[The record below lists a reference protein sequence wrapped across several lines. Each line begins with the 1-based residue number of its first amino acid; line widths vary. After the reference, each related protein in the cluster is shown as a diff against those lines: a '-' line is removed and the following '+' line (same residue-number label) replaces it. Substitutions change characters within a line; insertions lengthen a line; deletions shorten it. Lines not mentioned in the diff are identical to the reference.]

1 MKKLSFILLTA
12 VLVLT
17 SCHKDILADLDSLHT
32 NIDSLE
38 TRVTA
43 LEQQCQQINKDIT
56 ALQTIVTAIQRNDM
70 ITALSGNEKDGY
82 TVTFL
87 SGKTITILNGKDGA
101 DGYTPVISIQQDTD
115 GDYYWTLDGA
125 FLLDDNGNKIP
136 VTGIDGTN
144 GNTPQLE
151 IRTDG
156 YWYLS
161 YDNGTTWTQVGQ
173 ATGDKGTKGDTGK
186 AGADAVSM
194 FSAVTYTDTAVTFT
208 LANGTVLIVPFA
220 TTTDTYT
227 LIYNPNGGNGTNDTV
242 TVWNQQVVTISTCT
256 FTKDK
261 YKCIE
266 WNTQPDGTGAT
277 YTVGSSIVLA
287 GDLTLYAQWQRLYS
301 GAFSISESKQVVFA
315 SGNLQYKASTDTWRF
330 AEHQYDYIGA
340 ANSNISS
347 TYSGWIDLFGWGTG
361 NNPTNTSKSYSDYST
376 FTDWGTNEIDD
387 YAANTWRT
395 LTRDEWIYVFM
406 NRTDADSLHGFATVN
421 GTKGVILLP
430 DDWTT
435 PSGITFNVGTAAY
448 TNNVFTTAQWYRM
461 DSAGAVFLPA
471 AGYRSVSDKAIYDV
485 QTHGRYWSS
494 TVNSSVASG
503 PLFAANRFSVSWFY
517 CFDGMSVR
525 LAREL

>member
-56 ALQTIVTAIQRNDM
+56 ALQTIVTAIQQNDM

-82 TVTFL
+82 TITFL

-101 DGYTPVISIQQDTD
+101 DGYTPVISIQQDAD
-115 GDYYWTLDGA
+115 GNYYWTLDGA

-151 IRTDG
+151 IRADG

-227 LIYNPNGGNGTNDTV
+227 LIYNPNDGNGTNDTV
-242 TVWNQQVVTISTCT
+242 TVWNQQVVTISACT
-256 FTKDK
+256 FTREG

-266 WNTQPDGTGAT
+266 WNTQPDGTGVT
-277 YTVGSSIVLA
+277 YKVGSSIVLA
-287 GDLTLYAQWQRLYS
+287 SNLTLYAQWRDVR
-301 GAFSISESKQVVFA
+301 FSIAADKKVLFSP
-315 SGNLQYKASTDTWRF
+315 GNLQYQASTNTWRF
-330 AEHQYDYIGA
+330 AEHQYDYCGDD
-340 ANSNISS
+340 NSNISS

-361 NNPTNTSKSYSDYST
+361 NNPTQCSKDTIDYAT
-376 FTDWGTNEIDD
+376 FTDWGTNPIGD
-387 YAANTWRT
+387 YPANIWRT
-395 LTRDEWIYVFM
+395 MTRVESSYVFQ
-406 NRTDADSLHGFATVN
+406 NRTNAKNLYGSATVN
-421 GTKGVILLP
+421 GTKGLVLLP
-430 DDWTT
+430 DAWTM
-435 PSGITFNVGTAAY
+435 PNGIAFKVGKYNYKDNVLTAA
-448 TNNVFTTAQWYRM
+448 QWLLM
-461 DSAGAVFLPA
+461 EEAGAIFMPA
-471 AGYRSVSDKAIYDV
+471 AGLRDGTDLDSQQFLCSFWTSTEYNIQCRALYYIFTEGDFTWGNK
-485 QTHGRYWSS
+485 HRYC
-494 TVNSSVASG
+494 G
-503 PLFAANRFSVSWFY
+503 L
-517 CFDGMSVR
+517 SVR
-525 LAREL
+525 LVREL

>member
-12 VLVLT
+12 VLVFT

-56 ALQTIVTAIQRNDM
+56 ALQTIVTAIQQNDM

-115 GDYYWTLDGA
+115 GHYYWTLDGA

-136 VTGIDGTN
+136 VTGTDGTA

-186 AGADAVSM
+186 AGIDAVSM
-194 FSAVTYTDTAVTFT
+194 FSAVTYTDTVVTFT
-208 LANGTVLIVPFA
+208 LTNGTVLIVPFA

-227 LIYNPNGGNGTNDTV
+227 LIYNPNGGNGTIDTI
-242 TVWNQQVVTISTCT
+242 TVWNQQVVTVSACT

-261 YKCIE
+261 YKFIE
-266 WNTQPDGTGAT
+266 WNTRPDGTGMT
-277 YTVGSSIVLA
+277 YKVGSSIVLA
-287 GDLTLYAQWQRLYS
+287 SNLILYAQWRDVR
-301 GAFSISESKQVVFA
+301 FSIAVDKKVLFSP
-315 SGNLQYKASTDTWRF
+315 GNLQYQDR
-330 AEHQYDYIGA
+330 
-340 ANSNISS
+340 
-347 TYSGWIDLFGWGTG
+347 
-361 NNPTNTSKSYSDYST
+361 KS
-376 FTDWGTNEIDD
+376 
-387 YAANTWRT
+387 
-395 LTRDEWIYVFM
+395 V
-406 NRTDADSLHGFATVN
+406 V
-421 GTKGVILLP
+421 
-430 DDWTT
+430 
-435 PSGITFNVGTAAY
+435 
-448 TNNVFTTAQWYRM
+448 
-461 DSAGAVFLPA
+461 
-471 AGYRSVSDKAIYDV
+471 
-485 QTHGRYWSS
+485 
-494 TVNSSVASG
+494 
-503 PLFAANRFSVSWFY
+503 
-517 CFDGMSVR
+517 
-525 LAREL
+525 

>member
-56 ALQTIVTAIQRNDM
+56 ALQTIVTAIQQNDM

-82 TVTFL
+82 TITFL
-87 SGKTITILNGKDGA
+87 SGKTITILNGKDGT

-115 GDYYWTLDGA
+115 GHYYWTLDGA
-125 FLLDDNGNKIP
+125 FLLDDSGNKIP
-136 VTGIDGTN
+136 VTGTDGTA

-151 IRTDG
+151 IRADG

-194 FSAVTYTDTAVTFT
+194 FSTVTYTDTAVTFT
-208 LANGTVLIVPFA
+208 LANGTVLVVPFA

-227 LIYNPNGGNGTNDTV
+227 LIYNPNGGNGPNDTV
-242 TVWNQQVVTISTCT
+242 TVWNQQVVTISACT
-256 FTKDK
+256 FTREG

-287 GDLTLYAQWQRLYS
+287 SDLTLYAQW
-301 GAFSISESKQVVFA
+301 
-315 SGNLQYKASTDTWRF
+315 
-330 AEHQYDYIGA
+330 
-340 ANSNISS
+340 
-347 TYSGWIDLFGWGTG
+347 
-361 NNPTNTSKSYSDYST
+361 
-376 FTDWGTNEIDD
+376 
-387 YAANTWRT
+387 
-395 LTRDEWIYVFM
+395 
-406 NRTDADSLHGFATVN
+406 
-421 GTKGVILLP
+421 
-430 DDWTT
+430 
-435 PSGITFNVGTAAY
+435 
-448 TNNVFTTAQWYRM
+448 
-461 DSAGAVFLPA
+461 
-471 AGYRSVSDKAIYDV
+471 
-485 QTHGRYWSS
+485 
-494 TVNSSVASG
+494 
-503 PLFAANRFSVSWFY
+503 
-517 CFDGMSVR
+517 
-525 LAREL
+525 